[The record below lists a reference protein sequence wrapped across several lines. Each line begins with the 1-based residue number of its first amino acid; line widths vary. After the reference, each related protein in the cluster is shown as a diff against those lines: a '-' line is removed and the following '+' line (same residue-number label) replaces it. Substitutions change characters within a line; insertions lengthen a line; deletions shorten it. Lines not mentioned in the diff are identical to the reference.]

1 MTDNAKKFLAAVSQD
16 EALKKEFEG
25 VKGLEAMLKIAKA
38 HGFELTA
45 EDFTPSD
52 MEKLSEDE
60 MKAVA
65 GGRMM
70 AASGSGVCQCC
81 NVGEGSGLNFKCS
94 CNRCGEGLHSN
105 PALGINQILHMCT
118 NCTLDGFGYA
128 MGAPE
133 P

>member
-65 GGRMM
+65 GG
-70 AASGSGVCQCC
+70 AFLDETIVYTEC
-81 NVGEGSGLNFKCS
+81 KCS
-94 CNRCGEGLHSN
+94 KGGEGLG
-105 PALGINQILHMCT
+105 PKLHCTCTDMGEGFYVGPPIPRPSKMCHCVET
-118 NCTLDGFGYA
+118 GY
-128 MGAPE
+128 GRHCI
-133 P
+133 